1 MKVIINQDKLSKALN
16 YVSRAVSVKPN
27 IPVLSNVLLEVNS
40 DSLML
45 SATNLDMGINMWI
58 AGKVEEDGKVTASG
72 KFLSDFVSA
81 AGGEKVQVSL
91 VKDVLNVQTE
101 NSNAQFNT
109 IPATE
114 FPILPK
120 ISGEPLFVVPAT
132 ELLDAINKVI
142 FACSTDMGIGKMNL
156 TGVLF
161 ELEAANPKQLT
172 MVSTDGFR
180 LSRKIL
186 NIFRANEEAMQLI
199 IPAKPLQEL
208 VKMLS
213 TEDVSEVEFYLSES
227 KSQAIFKVNEIEL
240 SIRLLEGP
248 FVEYK
253 RVIPEA
259 HEYSFD
265 VSKAEFDRALRIVN
279 TFARTLQGY
288 KMNMDLDLE
297 NKAVIMST
305 KVMELGINET
315 KLEVSNIT
323 GSQDLKDAY
332 NLQYLMEMVAHMN
345 GARIKFETNG
355 PLAAAVFTEDDD
367 QNYIHLVM
375 PLQRTD

>member
-1 MKVIINQDKLSKALN
+1 MKVIINQDKLAKALN

-27 IPVLSNVLLEVNS
+27 IPVLSNVLLEVTS
-40 DSLML
+40 DSLKL

-72 KFLSDFVSA
+72 KFLSDFVTA

-120 ISGEPLFVVPAT
+120 ISGEPLFVISAAD
-132 ELLDAINKVI
+132 LLDAINKVI

-161 ELEAANPKQLT
+161 ELEAENPKQLM

-180 LSRKIL
+180 LSRKKL
-186 NIFRANEEAMQLI
+186 SIFRSNEEAMQLI

-208 VKMLS
+208 VKMLGAEEV
-213 TEDVSEVEFYLSES
+213 TEVEFYLSET
-227 KSQAIFKVNEIEL
+227 KSQAIFKINEIEL

-259 HEYSFD
+259 HEYSFE

-315 KLEVSNIT
+315 KLPVSNIT
-323 GSQDLKDAY
+323 GSNDLKDAY

-345 GARIKFETNG
+345 GDTLKFETNG

-367 QNYIHLVM
+367 PDYIHLVM